1 MFYSIIIVKERG
13 SWDEDN
19 KKPPEIYSVVVSTIG
34 LSCFSNNN
42 SRASSTSLD
51 LLILVS

>member
-19 KKPPEIYSVVVSTIG
+19 KKHTE
-34 LSCFSNNN
+34 SNFMTQY
-42 SRASSTSLD
+42 AL
-51 LLILVS
+51 

>member
-19 KKPPEIYSVVVSTIG
+19 KKVT
-34 LSCFSNNN
+34 NNF
-42 SRASSTSLD
+42 
-51 LLILVS
+51 LLITHYLLLLKITHQLNN